1 MCSSLT
7 KGVVEDGFNEGGGV
21 VFTTNG
27 LFLTV
32 LWLTYF
38 TTNGYNW

>member
-1 MCSSLT
+1 MR
-7 KGVVEDGFNEGGGV
+7 GGL

>member
-1 MCSSLT
+1 MR
-7 KGVVEDGFNEGGGV
+7 GGV
-21 VFTTNG
+21 VFTTND